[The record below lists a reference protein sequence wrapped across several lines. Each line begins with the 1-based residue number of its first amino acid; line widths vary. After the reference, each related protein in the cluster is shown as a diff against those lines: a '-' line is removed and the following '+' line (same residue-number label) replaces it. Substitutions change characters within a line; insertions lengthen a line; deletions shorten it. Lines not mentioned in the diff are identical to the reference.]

1 MIIRFLLFIL
11 LFSYIVWFITNK
23 ITQINLSF
31 LKVFLFSLIGLTLT
45 GTFLWFLSYL
55 IEGH

>member
-11 LFSYIVWFITNK
+11 LFSYVVWFITNK

>member
-45 GTFLWFLSYL
+45 ATFLWFLSYL